1 MIILVVDENRT
12 GLESSPLNRDAPPDE
27 MDEDLLRV
35 SRIFVAIAANSLAG
49 EDGQLS
55 IQQYRALALLASREG
70 QRPAD
75 LARSLGV
82 TPSTT
87 TTLCDRLVQKG
98 MISRRR
104 AGSDRRSVFLFVT
117 AHGHEQL
124 AKIAIRRSAVLR
136 QIFVRLP
143 PEVQTSL
150 AAALPAFIEAAGEV
164 DVDEWSIR
172 GLVAGRMSAADWMQ

>member
-98 MISRRR
+98 MISRPR

-117 AHGHEQL
+117 A
-124 AKIAIRRSAVLR
+124 RR
-136 QIFVRLP
+136 
-143 PEVQTSL
+143 T
-150 AAALPAFIEAAGEV
+150 
-164 DVDEWSIR
+164 
-172 GLVAGRMSAADWMQ
+172 

>member
-1 MIILVVDENRT
+1 
-12 GLESSPLNRDAPPDE
+12 

-49 EDGQLS
+49 EDGDLS
-55 IQQYRALALLASREG
+55 IQQYRALALLASQEG

-104 AGSDRRSVFLFVT
+104 PDTDRRSVSLFVT
-117 AHGHEQL
+117 SSGHEQL
-124 AKIAIRRSAVLR
+124 ARIALRRSALLHA
-136 QIFVRLP
+136 IFVRLP
-143 PEVQTSL
+143 SEFQAPL
-150 AAALPAFIEAAGEV
+150 AAALPAFIK
-164 DVDEWSIR
+164 
-172 GLVAGRMSAADWMQ
+172 AADEVGV